1 MVGGRRAT
9 VTKILVVDDH
19 AIFRQGFIS
28 VLQEYAEFEIVG
40 QATNGV
46 EAVEK
51 AIELQPDVVIM
62 DVCMPGGD
70 GVEATTAIQQS
81 LPQVNV
87 LILTVSE
94 EENDLF
100 NAIKAGAKGYLLKN
114 VSLQELIDSIRLVA
128 SGEAIIAPSMAV
140 RLLNEFRQAEIDRAG
155 KALSELTDRE
165 KEVLQQITN
174 GSSNKEIAAKLYI
187 SETTVKAHLR
197 SILEKLH
204 VRNRAQA
211 AALAMAKGLL
221 K

>member
-1 MVGGRRAT
+1 M
-9 VTKILVVDDH
+9 TKILIVDDH
-19 AIFRQGFIS
+19 AIFRQGLIS
-28 VLQEYAEFEIVG
+28 VLKEYAEFEIVG
-40 QATNGV
+40 QASNGV
-46 EAVEK
+46 EAVAK
-51 AIELQPDVVIM
+51 ASELQPDVIIM
-62 DVCMPGGD
+62 DICMPGGD

-100 NAIKAGAKGYLLKN
+100 NAIKAGAKGYLLKS

-140 RLLNEFRQAEIDRAG
+140 RLLIEFRQAEIDRAN
-155 KALSELTDRE
+155 KELSELTERE
-165 KEVLQQITN
+165 KEVLQLITN
-174 GSSNKEIAAKLYI
+174 GSSNKEIAARLYI

-211 AALAMAKGLL
+211 AAMAMAKGLIR
-221 K
+221 